1 MISYILPPI
10 INKIRPSDSSK
21 KQNDKEGDNREED
34 DEEEEEQE
42 GEADEEEEGEVDEEN
57 DNDGDREADTNAVQ
71 NSKGPSWVYELRNI
85 LKDWE
90 KLMNGAVDR
99 VGRMERS
106 LKQLKRGTVDVV

>member
-10 INKIRPSDSSK
+10 INKNRPSYSSK
-21 KQNDKEGDNREED
+21 KQNDEEGDNREED

-85 LKDWE
+85 LKYWE
-90 KLMNGAVDR
+90 K
-99 VGRMERS
+99 
-106 LKQLKRGTVDVV
+106 QLPDLRKLIYCA